1 MSSIDESRKSFV
13 SLTGFKDDYTI
24 SSVIEY
30 YSSVS
35 QILDSFPV
43 SEEKVAALL

>member
-1 MSSIDESRKSFV
+1 MSSVDESRKNFV

-30 YSSVS
+30 YSFVS
-35 QILDSFPV
+35 QILESFPV
-43 SEEKVAALL
+43 SEDKVSSLL